1 MAGLKENIRTARR
14 PNTMRT
20 IDPDKIRV
28 ILATD
33 CGSTTTKAI
42 LIQKVDGVYRQTH
55 RGEAPTTV
63 EAPLADV
70 TMGVVNAVTEVQEL
84 ASRRLL
90 DDQGEIIRP
99 ATEHEGCDIYIS
111 TSSAGGGLQMMVA
124 GVVRQMTG
132 ESAKRAALGAGAIVM
147 DVIASNDK
155 RRPHEQIQRIRDLR
169 PDIILVS
176 GGVDGGTTTHV
187 VQLAELIAPAKPRPR
202 FGSEYKLPIIYA
214 GNKDAAPLV
223 QDVIGEDFALNIVD
237 NLRPVLERENLEP
250 ARDAIHEL
258 FLEHVMAHAP
268 GYDKLIEW
276 TDAPIMPTPGAVGN
290 ILQTIARRQGI
301 NVVGVDIG
309 GATTDVFSVFDNKF
323 NRTVSANLGMSYSI
337 ANVCREAGMTRILRW
352 VHCDMDEREL
362 RDRVKNKMI
371 RPTTIPQT
379 LEALVFEQALARE
392 ALRLA
397 YLQHKEFATTLR
409 GVQQQRTIGDTFSQE
424 MSGQTIVDNMKLDLL
439 VASGGVL
446 SHAPRMHQ
454 TALMLID
461 AFQPEGFTTLAKD
474 SIFMMPH
481 LGVLAEVHPQASL
494 EVFRRDCLIYLG
506 TSVAATGKGKPGGR
520 CFRFSVRSTTL
531 NESGEMMF
539 GDVRLLSLGEGETAS
554 VTIEPERGFD
564 CGAGPGKPLE
574 REVRGGTVG
583 VILDARGRP
592 LEIPSEREAGRK
604 RVGQWAAA
612 VELYPEVEASA
623 VR

>member
-1 MAGLKENIRTARR
+1 MTK
-14 PNTMRT
+14 

-63 EAPLADV
+63 EEPFADV
-70 TMGVVNAVTEVQEL
+70 TIGVVNAITEIQEI
-84 ASRRLL
+84 ANRRLI
-90 DDQGEIIRP
+90 DDQGQIIRP

-124 GVVRQMTG
+124 GVVREMTA

-155 RRPHEQIQRIRDLR
+155 RRPHEQIKRIRELR
-169 PDIILVS
+169 PDIMLIS
-176 GGVDGGTTTHV
+176 GGIDGGTTTHV
-187 VQLAELIAPAKPRPR
+187 VQIAELIAPANPRPR
-202 FGSEYKLPIIYA
+202 FGSEYTMPIIYA

-223 QDVIGEDFALNIVD
+223 QKVIGKGFALTIVD
-237 NLRPVLERENLEP
+237 NLRPVLERENLGP
-250 ARDAIHEL
+250 ARDAVHDL

-268 GYDKLIEW
+268 GYDKLLQW
-276 TDAPIMPTPGAVGN
+276 TDAPVMPTPGAVGN
-290 ILQTIARRQGI
+290 ILQTIASRQGI

-309 GATTDVFSVFDNKF
+309 GATTDVFSVFGGTF

-337 ANVCREAGMTRILRW
+337 ANVCAEAGMPNILRW
-352 VHCDMDEREL
+352 VHVEMDESDL
-362 RDRVKNKMI
+362 RNRIKNKMI

-379 LEALVFEQALARE
+379 LEALIFEQAVSRE

-397 YLQHKEFATTLR
+397 YLQHKEFATTLK
-409 GVQQQRTIGDTFSQE
+409 GVQQQRTVGDTFRQE
-424 MSGQTIVDNMKLDLL
+424 ISGQTIVDNMKLDLL
-439 VASGGVL
+439 VGSGGVL

-454 TALMLID
+454 TAMMLID
-461 AFQPEGFTTLAKD
+461 AFEPEGFTTLAKD

-481 LGVLAEVHPQASL
+481 LGVLAQVHPQASL
-494 EVFRRDCLIYLG
+494 EVFERDCLIYLG
-506 TSVAATGKGKPGGR
+506 TCVAAKGTGKPGR
-520 CFRFSVRSTTL
+520 PCFRFSIRSATL
-531 NESGEMMF
+531 NESGQMMF
-539 GDVRLLSLGEGETAS
+539 GDIRLFSLGEGQTAT

-564 CGAGPGKPLE
+564 FGAGPGKPVE
-574 REVRGGTVG
+574 RQARGGTVG
-583 VILDARGRP
+583 LILDARGRP
-592 LEIPSEREAGRK
+592 LTVPIEREVSRK
-604 RVGQWAAA
+604 LIERWVTAMN
-612 VELYPEVEASA
+612 LYPEMTAA
-623 VR
+623 KR

>member
-1 MAGLKENIRTARR
+1 MTK
-14 PNTMRT
+14 
-20 IDPDKIRV
+20 IDPNNIRV

-42 LIQKVDGVYRQTH
+42 LIQKVDGIYRQTH

-63 EAPLADV
+63 EEPFADV
-70 TMGVVNAVTEVQEL
+70 TIGVVNAITEIQEIANRKL
-84 ASRRLL
+84 I
-90 DDQGEIIRP
+90 DDQGQIIRP

-124 GVVRQMTG
+124 GVVREMTA

-155 RRPHEQIQRIRDLR
+155 RRPHEQIKRIRELR
-169 PDIILVS
+169 PDIMLIS
-176 GGVDGGTTTHV
+176 GGIDGGTTTHV
-187 VQLAELIAPAKPRPR
+187 VQIAELIAPAKPRPR
-202 FGSEYKLPIIYA
+202 FGSEYTMPIIYA

-223 QDVIGEDFALNIVD
+223 QKVIGKGFALTIVD
-237 NLRPVLERENLEP
+237 NLRPVLERENLGP
-250 ARDAIHEL
+250 ARDAVHDL

-268 GYDKLIEW
+268 GYDKLLEW

-290 ILQTIARRQGI
+290 ILQTIASRQGI

-309 GATTDVFSVFDNKF
+309 GATTDVFSVFDGTF

-337 ANVCREAGMTRILRW
+337 ANVCAEAGMPNILRW
-352 VHCDMDEREL
+352 VHVEMDESDL
-362 RDRVKNKMI
+362 RNRIKNKMI

-379 LEALVFEQALARE
+379 LEALIFEQAVARE

-397 YLQHKEFATTLR
+397 YVQHKEFATTLK
-409 GVQQQRTIGDTFSQE
+409 GVQQQRTVGDTFRQE
-424 MSGQTIVDNMKLDLL
+424 TSGQTIVDNMKLDLL

-454 TALMLID
+454 TAMMLID
-461 AFQPEGFTTLAKD
+461 AFEPEGFTTLAKD

-481 LGVLAEVHPQASL
+481 LGVLAQVHPQASL
-494 EVFRRDCLIYLG
+494 EVFERDCLIYLG
-506 TSVAATGKGKPGGR
+506 TCVAAKGTGKAGR
-520 CFRFSVRSTTL
+520 PCFRFSIRSATL
-531 NESGEMMF
+531 NESGQMM
-539 GDVRLLSLGEGETAS
+539 LGEIRLFSLNDGQTAT

-564 CGAGPGKPLE
+564 FGTGLGKPVE
-574 REVRGGTVG
+574 RQVRGGTVG
-583 VILDARGRP
+583 LILDARGRP
-592 LEIPSEREAGRK
+592 LTVPVERDVSRK
-604 RVGQWAAA
+604 LVGQWVSAIK
-612 VELYPEVEASA
+612 LYPEIA
-623 VR
+623 VTAR